1 MIHVHV
7 SDADTFTLFVNEKDA
22 KDLGICIDET
32 GEVITTDEKA
42 VENQIDEVASDL
54 GFTDYEY
61 ALTTCPKK
69 MQESLIER
77 NLVDER
83 TAREVRYQ
91 VLVVRRTISSLDEKL
106 INFIISE
113 TLEERFLRYII
124 EDAEK
129 TSKTAGAGRKIASI
143 IDWKELGY
151 DRRYRQR
158 RRRTM

>member
-7 SDADTFTLFVNEKDA
+7 SDADAFTLFVNEEDA
-22 KDLGICIDET
+22 KILGICIDET
-32 GEVITTDEKA
+32 GEVITKDEKA
-42 VENQIDEVASDL
+42 VENQIDEVAKDL
-54 GFTDYEY
+54 GFADYEY
-61 ALTTCPKK
+61 ALTICTEK
-69 MQESLIER
+69 MQERLINR
-77 NLVDER
+77 KLVDER
-83 TAREVRYQ
+83 TARAAKYQ

-129 TSKTAGAGRKIASI
+129 QSKSANTGKKIASI

-158 RRRTM
+158 RRRPM